1 MALLAICMLTGVM
14 AGDLLGTVLGIDANV
29 GGVGI
34 AMIMLVLLVDRLK
47 QKNKLKEK
55 SQEGLSFWSAMYIPI
70 VVAMSAQQNVAGAL
84 EGGPMAILAG
94 VLAVTASFALVPV
107 LSNIGK
113 GKPESFLNENKMDKA
128 N

>member
-1 MALLAICMLTGVM
+1 M
-14 AGDLLGTVLGIDANV
+14 GDLLGTVLGIDANV

-94 VLAVTASFALVPV
+94 VLAVVASFALVPV

-113 GKPESFLNENKMDKA
+113 GKPEALLNENKMDKA